1 MVQDV
6 QNQAVAS
13 GFIEVFE
20 IELPDSNIGGHGIDR
35 LYFHNGAT
43 GTQNIS
49 WYSPINLD
57 NQLLQLEQIIV
68 LQPIQPSQ

>member
-1 MVQDV
+1 MQFIQVTSGNNLVQDV

-35 LYFHNGAT
+35 LYFHNGAAALKT
-43 GTQNIS
+43 SVGT
-49 WYSPINLD
+49 
-57 NQLLQLEQIIV
+57 V
-68 LQPIQPSQ
+68 L